1 MRREE
6 GHTGSKGRGRERE
19 TDSKWRQL
27 GGLELQLWH
36 RLALEFNYVARLF
49 FFYLAFLFFGT
60 QNRDKIIAKF
70 LELPKRGEGAGRREG
85 DTEKA

>member
-1 MRREE
+1 M
-6 GHTGSKGRGRERE
+6 RGREDTQAVWEERE

-27 GGLELQLWH
+27 VGLELQLWH
-36 RLALEFNYVARLF
+36 RLALEFNYVARL

-70 LELPKRGEGAGRREG
+70 LELAQRGVAEGGEGG
-85 DTEKA
+85 

>member
-1 MRREE
+1 MR
-6 GHTGSKGRGRERE
+6 GRGGNTQGVRGRRERE

-49 FFYLAFLFFGT
+49 FYLAFLFFGT

-70 LELPKRGEGAGRREG
+70 LELPQRREG
-85 DTEKA
+85 GG